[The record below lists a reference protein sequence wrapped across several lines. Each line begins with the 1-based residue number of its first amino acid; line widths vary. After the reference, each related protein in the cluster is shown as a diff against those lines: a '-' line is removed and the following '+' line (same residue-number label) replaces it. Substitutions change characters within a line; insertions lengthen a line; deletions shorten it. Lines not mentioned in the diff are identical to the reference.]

1 MLPQGDW
8 TAGPGAAPR
17 ACQGRAVTALAFAS
31 AEGGV
36 LSETPVFA
44 FRKFTA
50 APPLGRDLESWQ
62 VRLDKRQAFGS
73 GFWQSRSPPL
83 SCLPPPQLLR
93 LLPAQVLPPGER
105 QELRLLQALHGPEAH
120 APLPGPHGLS
130 VHLRRVAG
138 GPPGQGQ
145 SGPTVWPEKGLSSP
159 WTAASCLTLKIELKG
174 TGHSVVTCGA
184 GEGWGD
190 GCPAPLPFSFHSV
203 SPSLINLVGSR
214 VLSLVTM
221 GCQAGGTAPGVSSG
235 RSSPQVLLH
244 LLFKELAGIA
254 SGLCSH
260 LLQGLPA
267 TSWDLSSSSPVP
279 PPVRHEPVG

>member
-1 MLPQGDW
+1 M
-8 TAGPGAAPR
+8 AGPRAAPQ
-17 ACQGRAVTALAFAS
+17 ACQGRAVTALAFAP

-36 LSETPVFA
+36 LSESPVFA

-83 SCLPPPQLLR
+83 SSLPPPQLLR
-93 LLPAQVLPPGER
+93 LLPAQVLPPGEC

-120 APLPGPHGLS
+120 APLPGPHGLP

-138 GPPGQGQ
+138 GPPGRGRR
-145 SGPTVWPEKGLSSP
+145 VWPEKGPSGP
-159 WTAASCLTLKIELKG
+159 QTAVSCLKLKVELRG
-174 TGHSVVTCGA
+174 TGHSVVTCSA

-190 GCPAPLPFSFHSV
+190 GCRAPLPFSFHSV
-203 SPSLINLVGSR
+203 SASLINLVGSR
-214 VLSLVTM
+214 VLSLVTV
-221 GCQAGGTAPGVSSG
+221 GCQAGGTAPGVFSG
-235 RSSPQVLLH
+235 CSSPQVLLH
-244 LLFKELAGIA
+244 VLFKELAGIA
-254 SGLCSH
+254 SRVHSH